1 MQVSTLL
8 AGNKNGL
15 LVPHTTTDQELQHL
29 RNSLPDQV
37 VVQRIGE
44 KLSALGNCIACNDHV
59 ALAHTDLD
67 RETEEIIADVL
78 GVEVFRQTIAGNI
91 LVGSYCAISN
101 RGGLVHP
108 HTSIEDLDELST
120 LLQVPLV
127 AGTVNRGSEVIA
139 AGMIVNDWTAFCGS
153 DTTATEVSVIES
165 VFKLR
170 EAQPSAIVG
179 TLVCNLMGRSDSSTS
194 LAPGFRFHPT
204 DEELVRYYLKR
215 KVTNKPFRF
224 DAISVTDIYKSE
236 PWDLP
241 DKSKLKSRDLE
252 WYFFSM
258 LDKKYGNGSK
268 TNRATEKGYWKTT
281 GKDRSIRQNS
291 QVVGM
296 KKTLVYHQG
305 RAPRGQRS
313 NWVMHEYRLVDEE
326 LEKAGIAQDAFV
338 LCRIFQKSGT
348 GPKNGEQYGAPF
360 IEEEWDDD
368 EVALLPGEEE
378 MVLTE
383 EAPVGDD
390 AYLEMNELG
399 QNFDTEI
406 TSENTALPQNF
417 YYGEASNYVEQP
429 RDFSEDDLKPMLR
442 GAENRHGPS
451 VPAEENLDLPGQYET
466 NAVKN
471 EYATEP
477 INNNNV
483 NAVDE
488 NYLFDESYLDALN
501 NLPPSE
507 GLFLEANDLSKPVE
521 PETGGDSSGF
531 DMLEEYL
538 NFFDADDENMS
549 FDPSDFLA
557 SDTDVSNQQPPPQE
571 NVKGGSEEVLKAIQ
585 KPLETLGNVDP
596 SSSKQKL
603 EAMEFDS
610 DFKYPF
616 IKQASHML
624 GKIPAPPALASE
636 FPSKEAALRLQS
648 ASSSS
653 VHVTAGMIRIESM
666 SLGGNGTDWS
676 FGKNGN
682 VSIILSLG
690 LPQQGGPASLE
701 PMTSVFSGKAEPV
714 VSWGWLFLMFFW
726 ILILSVSYK
735 IGTCI
740 CAK

>member
-1 MQVSTLL
+1 
-8 AGNKNGL
+8 
-15 LVPHTTTDQELQHL
+15 
-29 RNSLPDQV
+29 
-37 VVQRIGE
+37 
-44 KLSALGNCIACNDHV
+44 
-59 ALAHTDLD
+59 
-67 RETEEIIADVL
+67 
-78 GVEVFRQTIAGNI
+78 
-91 LVGSYCAISN
+91 
-101 RGGLVHP
+101 
-108 HTSIEDLDELST
+108 
-120 LLQVPLV
+120 
-127 AGTVNRGSEVIA
+127 
-139 AGMIVNDWTAFCGS
+139 
-153 DTTATEVSVIES
+153 
-165 VFKLR
+165 
-170 EAQPSAIVG
+170 
-179 TLVCNLMGRSDSSTS
+179 MGRSDSSTS

-241 DKSKLKSRDLE
+241 ADVFLLFNRRLAIDLACLDKSKLKSRDLE

-368 EVALLPGEEE
+368 EVPLLPGEEE

-399 QNFDTEI
+399 QNFDTGI

-477 INNNNV
+477 INNV

-549 FDPSDFLA
+549 FDPSDFLS
-557 SDTDVSNQQPPPQE
+557 SDTAVSNQQPPPQE

-610 DFKYPF
+610 GKYRFQFLDSISPTGHQFRYCPCFSGLILLFLIYGADFKYPF

-636 FPSKEAALRLQS
+636 FPSKDAALRLQS

-653 VHVTAGMIRIESM
+653 IHVTAGMIRIESM
-666 SLGGNGTDWS
+666 SLGGNETDWS

-682 VSIILSLG
+682 VNIILSMG
-690 LPQQGGPASLE
+690 LPQQGGPASLV

>member
-1 MQVSTLL
+1 
-8 AGNKNGL
+8 
-15 LVPHTTTDQELQHL
+15 
-29 RNSLPDQV
+29 
-37 VVQRIGE
+37 
-44 KLSALGNCIACNDHV
+44 
-59 ALAHTDLD
+59 
-67 RETEEIIADVL
+67 
-78 GVEVFRQTIAGNI
+78 
-91 LVGSYCAISN
+91 
-101 RGGLVHP
+101 
-108 HTSIEDLDELST
+108 
-120 LLQVPLV
+120 
-127 AGTVNRGSEVIA
+127 
-139 AGMIVNDWTAFCGS
+139 
-153 DTTATEVSVIES
+153 
-165 VFKLR
+165 
-170 EAQPSAIVG
+170 
-179 TLVCNLMGRSDSSTS
+179 MGRSDSATS

-224 DAISVTDIYKSE
+224 DAISVADIYKSE

-281 GKDRSIRQNS
+281 GKDRPIRQNS

-360 IEEEWDDD
+360 IEEEWEDD
-368 EVALLPGEEE
+368 EVPLLPGEE

-399 QNFDTEI
+399 QNFGAGI

-429 RDFSEDDLKPMLR
+429 RDLSEDDLKPMLR

-451 VPAEENLDLPGQYET
+451 LPAEENLDLPGQYET
-466 NAVKN
+466 DAVKN
-471 EYATEP
+471 EYNAEP
-477 INNNNV
+477 MNNV
-483 NAVDE
+483 NAVDV

-501 NLPPSE
+501 NLPQSE
-507 GLFLEANDLSKPVE
+507 GLFLEANDLSNPVE

-549 FDPSDFLA
+549 FDPSDIFA
-557 SDTDVSNQQPPPQE
+557 SDTAVSNQQPPPQE
-571 NVKGGSEEVLKAIQ
+571 DVKGGTEEVLKAIQ
-585 KPLETLGNVDP
+585 KPLETHGNVDP
-596 SSSKQKL
+596 SSSKQKP

-610 DFKYPF
+610 
-616 IKQASHML
+616 
-624 GKIPAPPALASE
+624 GK
-636 FPSKEAALRLQS
+636 FRFRFV
-648 ASSSS
+648 SS
-653 VHVTAGMIRIESM
+653 
-666 SLGGNGTDWS
+666 
-676 FGKNGN
+676 
-682 VSIILSLG
+682 ILF
-690 LPQQGGPASLE
+690 
-701 PMTSVFSGKAEPV
+701 MV
-714 VSWGWLFLMFFW
+714 
-726 ILILSVSYK
+726 
-735 IGTCI
+735 C
-740 CAK
+740 

>member
-1 MQVSTLL
+1 
-8 AGNKNGL
+8 
-15 LVPHTTTDQELQHL
+15 
-29 RNSLPDQV
+29 
-37 VVQRIGE
+37 
-44 KLSALGNCIACNDHV
+44 
-59 ALAHTDLD
+59 
-67 RETEEIIADVL
+67 
-78 GVEVFRQTIAGNI
+78 
-91 LVGSYCAISN
+91 
-101 RGGLVHP
+101 
-108 HTSIEDLDELST
+108 
-120 LLQVPLV
+120 
-127 AGTVNRGSEVIA
+127 
-139 AGMIVNDWTAFCGS
+139 
-153 DTTATEVSVIES
+153 
-165 VFKLR
+165 
-170 EAQPSAIVG
+170 
-179 TLVCNLMGRSDSSTS
+179 MGRSDSATS

-281 GKDRSIRQNS
+281 GKDRPIRQNS

-368 EVALLPGEEE
+368 EVPLLPSEE

-399 QNFDTEI
+399 QNFDTGI

-451 VPAEENLDLPGQYET
+451 LPAEENLDLPGQYET
-466 NAVKN
+466 DAVKN
-471 EYATEP
+471 EYNNAEP
-477 INNNNV
+477 MNNV
-483 NAVDE
+483 NAVDV

-501 NLPPSE
+501 NLPQSE
-507 GLFLEANDLSKPVE
+507 GLFLEANDLSNPVE

-549 FDPSDFLA
+549 FDPSDIFA
-557 SDTDVSNQQPPPQE
+557 SDTAVSNQQPPPQE
-571 NVKGGSEEVLKAIQ
+571 DVKGGTDEVLKAIQ
-585 KPLETLGNVDP
+585 KPLETHGNVGP
-596 SSSKQKL
+596 SSSKQKP

-636 FPSKEAALRLQS
+636 FPSKDAALRLQS

-653 VHVTAGMIRIESM
+653 IHVTAGVIRIENM
-666 SLGGNGTDWS
+666 SLGGNGTEWS

-682 VSIILSLG
+682 VDVILSFG
-690 LPQQGGPASLE
+690 LPQQEGGPASWV
-701 PMTSVFSGKAEPV
+701 PMTSLFSGKAESV
-714 VSWGWLFLMFFW
+714 VSRGWLFLMFFW
-726 ILILSVSYK
+726 VLILSVSYK

>member
-1 MQVSTLL
+1 M
-8 AGNKNGL
+8 
-15 LVPHTTTDQELQHL
+15 D
-29 RNSLPDQV
+29 
-37 VVQRIGE
+37 
-44 KLSALGNCIACNDHV
+44 
-59 ALAHTDLD
+59 
-67 RETEEIIADVL
+67 
-78 GVEVFRQTIAGNI
+78 
-91 LVGSYCAISN
+91 
-101 RGGLVHP
+101 
-108 HTSIEDLDELST
+108 
-120 LLQVPLV
+120 
-127 AGTVNRGSEVIA
+127 
-139 AGMIVNDWTAFCGS
+139 
-153 DTTATEVSVIES
+153 
-165 VFKLR
+165 
-170 EAQPSAIVG
+170 
-179 TLVCNLMGRSDSSTS
+179 
-194 LAPGFRFHPT
+194 
-204 DEELVRYYLKR
+204 
-215 KVTNKPFRF
+215 
-224 DAISVTDIYKSE
+224 
-236 PWDLP
+236 

-281 GKDRSIRQNS
+281 GKDRPVRQNS

-326 LEKAGIAQDAFV
+326 LEKAGITQDAFV

-360 IEEEWDDD
+360 IEEEWEDD
-368 EVALLPGEEE
+368 EVPLLPSEE

-399 QNFDTEI
+399 QNFDTGI
-406 TSENTALPQNF
+406 ASENTALPQNF

-429 RDFSEDDLKPMLR
+429 RNFSEDDLKPMLR

-451 VPAEENLDLPGQYET
+451 LPAEENLDLPGQYET
-466 NAVKN
+466 DAVKN
-471 EYATEP
+471 EYNAEP
-477 INNNNV
+477 MNNV
-483 NAVDE
+483 NAVDV

-501 NLPPSE
+501 NLPQSE
-507 GLFLEANDLSKPVE
+507 GLFLEANDLSNPVE

-549 FDPSDFLA
+549 FDPSDIFA
-557 SDTDVSNQQPPPQE
+557 SDIAVSNQQPPPQE
-571 NVKGGSEEVLKAIQ
+571 DVKGGTEEVLKAIQ
-585 KPLETLGNVDP
+585 KPLETHGNVDP
-596 SSSKQKL
+596 SSSKQKPD
-603 EAMEFDS
+603 AMEFDS
-610 DFKYPF
+610 GFKYPF

-636 FPSKEAALRLQS
+636 FPSKDAALRIQS

-653 VHVTAGMIRIESM
+653 IHVTAGMIRIENM
-666 SLGGNGTDWS
+666 SLGGNGAEWS

-682 VSIILSLG
+682 IDVIFSFG
-690 LPQQGGPASLE
+690 LPQQEGGPASWV
-701 PMTSVFSGKAEPV
+701 PMTSLFSGKAESV
-714 VSWGWLFLMFFW
+714 VSRGWLFLMFFW
-726 ILILSVSYK
+726 VLILSVSYK

>member
-1 MQVSTLL
+1 
-8 AGNKNGL
+8 
-15 LVPHTTTDQELQHL
+15 
-29 RNSLPDQV
+29 
-37 VVQRIGE
+37 
-44 KLSALGNCIACNDHV
+44 
-59 ALAHTDLD
+59 
-67 RETEEIIADVL
+67 
-78 GVEVFRQTIAGNI
+78 
-91 LVGSYCAISN
+91 
-101 RGGLVHP
+101 
-108 HTSIEDLDELST
+108 
-120 LLQVPLV
+120 
-127 AGTVNRGSEVIA
+127 
-139 AGMIVNDWTAFCGS
+139 
-153 DTTATEVSVIES
+153 
-165 VFKLR
+165 
-170 EAQPSAIVG
+170 
-179 TLVCNLMGRSDSSTS
+179 MGRSDSATS

-224 DAISVTDIYKSE
+224 DAISVADIYKSE

-281 GKDRSIRQNS
+281 GKDRPIRQNS

-360 IEEEWDDD
+360 IEEEWEDD
-368 EVALLPGEEE
+368 EVPLLPGEE

-399 QNFDTEI
+399 QNFGAGI

-429 RDFSEDDLKPMLR
+429 RDLSEDDLKPMLR

-451 VPAEENLDLPGQYET
+451 LPAEENLDLPGQYET
-466 NAVKN
+466 DAVKN
-471 EYATEP
+471 EYNAEP
-477 INNNNV
+477 MNNV
-483 NAVDE
+483 NAVDV

-501 NLPPSE
+501 NLPQSE
-507 GLFLEANDLSKPVE
+507 GLFLEANDLSNPVE

-549 FDPSDFLA
+549 FDPSDIFA
-557 SDTDVSNQQPPPQE
+557 SDTAVSNQQPPPQE
-571 NVKGGSEEVLKAIQ
+571 V
-585 KPLETLGNVDP
+585 
-596 SSSKQKL
+596 
-603 EAMEFDS
+603 
-610 DFKYPF
+610 
-616 IKQASHML
+616 
-624 GKIPAPPALASE
+624 
-636 FPSKEAALRLQS
+636 
-648 ASSSS
+648 
-653 VHVTAGMIRIESM
+653 RI
-666 SLGGNGTDWS
+666 
-676 FGKNGN
+676 F
-682 VSIILSLG
+682 
-690 LPQQGGPASLE
+690 
-701 PMTSVFSGKAEPV
+701 
-714 VSWGWLFLMFFW
+714 
-726 ILILSVSYK
+726 
-735 IGTCI
+735 
-740 CAK
+740 